1 MISEISLVQ
10 VTCKFS
16 YGLGSLEILSAQEQL
31 KNIKYY
37 R

>member
-16 YGLGSLEILSAQEQL
+16 YRLGSLEILSL
-31 KNIKYY
+31 HKSN
-37 R
+37 